1 MLRIGLRAH
10 DLGSFSC
17 ADALG
22 EAAQNAKEGAFIQL
36 ALKKA
41 IPSSRPWQEW
51 DEEYISSIVSAL
63 SRHGVSVAMIGCYI
77 NPIEPDEE
85 KRRLEL
91 DRFRK
96 SLSLAKAFGCP
107 YVGTETGTLNPKG
120 GYSPDTSDPRNL
132 AVFRDSLSQM
142 VDAAERYG
150 SYVAIEAVARVH
162 TISTPERLASI
173 LDGFRSDH
181 LKVILDPVNLIPWT
195 GIPEKDGVPLI
206 RDIEP
211 HTLVFHEMRWSI
223 KGFCRLRKGVRTFHI
238 ARIRSAIVLDEMFK
252 PSPAI
257 IDSVTPDQF
266 LDYERVKDVTI
277 RLNEAGRQ
285 FASVYALNSA
295 QTFTRD
301 DDGFFTMCVPSV
313 PLERLVP
320 WILRQAGD
328 AEPLGPPAAVE
339 AVNTVAPERVSPASA
354 ARKLFFD
361 TFKSPFE
368 ADRRSVRGYMSGWFS
383 SSETRLRLS
392 PVPMVLC
399 GIGPTSTR
407 QTERLYWRLR

>member
-96 SLSLAKAFGCP
+96 SLSLSKAFGCP

-195 GIPEKDGVPLI
+195 GIPEKDGVPLRI
-206 RDIEP
+206 PSEEAEHSWICSILDIIGP
-211 HTLVFHEMRWSI
+211 RLVAIHCKDYYLDGNGTKIGNIPALTGCFRW
-223 KGFCRLRKGVRTFHI
+223 K
-238 ARIRSAIVLDEMFK
+238 
-252 PSPAI
+252 
-257 IDSVTPDQF
+257 
-266 LDYERVKDVTI
+266 
-277 RLNEAGRQ
+277 Q
-285 FASVYALNSA
+285 FAEELH
-295 QTFTRD
+295 
-301 DDGFFTMCVPSV
+301 
-313 PLERLVP
+313 
-320 WILRQAGD
+320 
-328 AEPLGPPAAVE
+328 
-339 AVNTVAPERVSPASA
+339 
-354 ARKLFFD
+354 
-361 TFKSPFE
+361 
-368 ADRRSVRGYMSGWFS
+368 RRSVDVPWLLENLDPRTVS
-383 SSETRLRLS
+383 STAETLGR
-392 PVPMVLC
+392 
-399 GIGPTSTR
+399 
-407 QTERLYWRLR
+407 Y

>member
-162 TISTPERLASI
+162 AISTPERLASI

-195 GIPEKDGVPLI
+195 GIPEKDGVPLRI
-206 RDIEP
+206 PSEEAEHSWICSILDIIGP
-211 HTLVFHEMRWSI
+211 RLVAIHCKDYRLDPETGFKIGNLPALTGCFRWQAFAEELRSLHEEKADGENLRME
-223 KGFCRLRKGVRTFHI
+223 KGENVDADEIDEHDLH
-238 ARIRSAIVLDEMFK
+238 IRSHVRYML
-252 PSPAI
+252 
-257 IDSVTPDQF
+257 
-266 LDYERVKDVTI
+266 
-277 RLNEAGRQ
+277 
-285 FASVYALNSA
+285 SA
-295 QTFTRD
+295 EFD
-301 DDGFFTMCVPSV
+301 K
-313 PLERLVP
+313 
-320 WILRQAGD
+320 
-328 AEPLGPPAAVE
+328 AAK
-339 AVNTVAPERVSPASA
+339 R
-354 ARKLFFD
+354 
-361 TFKSPFE
+361 
-368 ADRRSVRGYMSGWFS
+368 DRRLKERMLAHIRGHRAMKALTAEANG
-383 SSETRLRLS
+383 EN
-392 PVPMVLC
+392 
-399 GIGPTSTR
+399 GQNG
-407 QTERLYWRLR
+407 QTGA